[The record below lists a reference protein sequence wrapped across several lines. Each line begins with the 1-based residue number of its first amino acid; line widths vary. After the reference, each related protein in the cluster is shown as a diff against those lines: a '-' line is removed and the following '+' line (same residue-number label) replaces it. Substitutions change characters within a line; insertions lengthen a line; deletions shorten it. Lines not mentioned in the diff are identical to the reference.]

1 MSTKRVLLSITGLVA
16 IAVLAVWWLLK
27 PSAVQ
32 GVALNSR
39 EHAMQLL
46 GARLAALKPG
56 CKVLVLSNPF
66 TQDSS
71 FLNDRNRFEQ
81 AGVGGL
87 RQGLGKGS
95 TVKVVFPA
103 IRPEYASNPGA
114 ATIPPDSKNPLS
126 FLMAPASVEALAA
139 ANPECQ
145 VIVSLIGLPLGVEQL
160 ALWDEKDPRGFGLLL
175 PDLRLLGPPEKTIE
189 AFQRGKILAAVTEVR
204 GTPEPLVVTR
214 ENVAEILER
223 SPSALG
229 Y

>member
-103 IRPEYASNPGA
+103 IRPEYASNPGGS
-114 ATIPPDSKNPLS
+114 DD
-126 FLMAPASVEALAA
+126 PA
-139 ANPECQ
+139 
-145 VIVSLIGLPLGVEQL
+145 
-160 ALWDEKDPRGFGLLL
+160 
-175 PDLRLLGPPEKTIE
+175 RLCE
-189 AFQRGKILAAVTEVR
+189 
-204 GTPEPLVVTR
+204 
-214 ENVAEILER
+214 
-223 SPSALG
+223 S
-229 Y
+229 